1 MASGGYR
8 KPTSP
13 APVSGPGKAS
23 RRTDGGPLDMKQNQV
38 EVTGM
43 GYGENQE
50 LNELQAM
57 APMSAAPGLPTAM
70 PVAPSTPVAPPTPLT
85 APTERP
91 NEPVTSGMPFG
102 PGRGSE
108 ALVMPNQGMSED
120 DRQRTLVVLNL
131 LNEAAKKPN
140 ATNATLQLIRQL
152 RSEL

>member
-1 MASGGYR
+1 
-8 KPTSP
+8 
-13 APVSGPGKAS
+13 
-23 RRTDGGPLDMKQNQV
+23 MKQNQV

-43 GYGENQE
+43 GYGENKE

-70 PVAPSTPVAPPTPLT
+70 PVAPSAPLAPPTPLT

-91 NEPVTSGMPFG
+91 DEPVTAGMPFG
-102 PGRGSE
+102 LGQGSE
-108 ALVMPNQGMSED
+108 ALTMPNLGMTED

-131 LNEAAKKPN
+131 LNDAAKKPN